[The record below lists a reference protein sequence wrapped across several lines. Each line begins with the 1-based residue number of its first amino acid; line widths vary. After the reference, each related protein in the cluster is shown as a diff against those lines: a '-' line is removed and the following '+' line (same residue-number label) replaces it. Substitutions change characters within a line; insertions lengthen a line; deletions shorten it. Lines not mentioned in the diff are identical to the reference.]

1 MKITKF
7 RTDELDDL
15 MIFLDSNLEENYE
28 KKVFLNI
35 RQRWPEGFLIIKNK
49 ETIVGTCCGAIL
61 PNEKLRILILVL
73 HEDYQ
78 GKGIGKQLMNLI
90 IKESIIFGVKKVTL
104 EARKDSKVITFY
116 RKLGFSSVDVL
127 PCYYQDG
134 CDGIVMEKHL
144 KTDNLSTS
152 NTPSLL

>member
-1 MKITKF
+1 MNITKF
-7 RTDELDDL
+7 KTNDLDEL
-15 MIFLDSNLEENYE
+15 MVFLDSNLEENYE

-35 RQRWPEGFLIIKNK
+35 RQRWPEGFLIIKNIEK
-49 ETIVGTCCGAIL
+49 IVGVCCGAIL
-61 PNEKLRILILVL
+61 PNDKLRILILVL

-78 GKGIGKQLMNLI
+78 GKGLGKQLMKLMV
-90 IKESIIFGVKKVTL
+90 KESSIFGVKKVTL
-104 EARKDSKVITFY
+104 EVRKDSDAIAFY

-144 KTDNLSTS
+144 
-152 NTPSLL
+152 

>member
-1 MKITKF
+1 MNITKF
-7 RTDELDDL
+7 KTNDLDEL
-15 MIFLDSNLEENYE
+15 MVFLDSNLEENYE

-35 RQRWPEGFLIIKNK
+35 RQRWPEGFLIIKNIEK
-49 ETIVGTCCGAIL
+49 IVGVCCGAIL
-61 PNEKLRILILVL
+61 PNDKLRILILVL

-78 GKGIGKQLMNLI
+78 GKGLGKELMKLMV
-90 IKESIIFGVKKVTL
+90 KESSIFGVKKVTL
-104 EARKDSKVITFY
+104 EVRKDSDAIAFY

-144 KTDNLSTS
+144 
-152 NTPSLL
+152 